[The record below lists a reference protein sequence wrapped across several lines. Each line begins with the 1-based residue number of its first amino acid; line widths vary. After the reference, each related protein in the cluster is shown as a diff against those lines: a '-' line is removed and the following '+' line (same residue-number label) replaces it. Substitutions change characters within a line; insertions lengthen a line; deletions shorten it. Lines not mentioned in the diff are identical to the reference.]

1 MGIHDL
7 HIQYV
12 YEPLIEMIC
21 IHNYSVAT
29 SFYLDE
35 YQLEVIV
42 ICRMKIVILAV
53 LALVMA
59 FLALLYLN
67 LQPDMEWTL
76 EGGILRVLS
85 MTGV

>member
-1 MGIHDL
+1 
-7 HIQYV
+7 
-12 YEPLIEMIC
+12 
-21 IHNYSVAT
+21 
-29 SFYLDE
+29 
-35 YQLEVIV
+35 
-42 ICRMKIVILAV
+42 MKMVILAV

-85 MTGV
+85 STDV